1 MTSSSLLSSSSLN
14 RVHFHKVVFNMAP
27 GELVSVSYHKELN
40 TDDPNLEIPIFDH
53 CMSIS

>member
-27 GELVSVSYHKELN
+27 GELVSVTYHRELN
-40 TDDPNLEIPIFDH
+40 TGHPNLEIPVFDH

>member
-27 GELVSVSYHKELN
+27 GELVSVSYHKDLN
-40 TDDPNLEIPIFDH
+40 TGDPNLEIPIFDH
-53 CMSIS
+53 CMSVS

>member
-1 MTSSSLLSSSSLN
+1 MV

-40 TDDPNLEIPIFDH
+40 TGDPNLEIPIFDH
-53 CMSIS
+53 CRQFVDGQDLVYCR